1 VLTWQVTL
9 GEIALPK
16 DEEYE
21 LNPFEWAQI
30 SAEAHTRTLQEL
42 SDIKA
47 RATSEQA
54 TISKLQ
60 GQLDD
65 FIKTKSETEKEMLQQ
80 FMVLLNEK
88 KRKIRDQNRLLA
100 GAKVNEATGK
110 TDKSTCAI
118 ARLTRRS
125 FSGKEV
131 KGRDQA

>member
-1 VLTWQVTL
+1 
-9 GEIALPK
+9 
-16 DEEYE
+16 

-30 SAEAHTRTLQEL
+30 SAEAHTRTLQDL
-42 SDIKA
+42 ADIKA

-60 GQLDD
+60 AQLDD

-100 GAKVNEATGK
+100 GAKVNETTGK
-110 TDKSTCAI
+110 TKRFTCATT
-118 ARLTRRS
+118 RLTGRCNFDS
-125 FSGKEV
+125 KEV
-131 KGRDQA
+131 KGRD